1 MHQSQFYI
9 DLFISIQCNPVWYIL
24 AINLTIIFGQAIKK
38 ETIKGLSM
46 NRAQEGDT
54 VTVTFQGVLDDGS
67 VFDESND
74 SDPLVFVL
82 GENEV
87 LPGMEMAVLG
97 MEVGDRKTVTVPP
110 EQGYGVHQ
118 SRLVEEVDIGAL
130 PKGIELDVGGQ
141 LEVTAADGT
150 AFQLL
155 IVKLD
160 EQTVTLDGNHPL
172 AGVPLILQIELVSID
187 RPTLN

>member
-1 MHQSQFYI
+1 
-9 DLFISIQCNPVWYIL
+9 
-24 AINLTIIFGQAIKK
+24 
-38 ETIKGLSM
+38 M

-74 SDPLVFVL
+74 NEPLIFVL

-97 MEVGDRKTVTVPP
+97 MEVGDRKTVSVPP
-110 EQGYGVHQ
+110 EQGYGVHL
-118 SRLVEEVDIGAL
+118 SRLVEEVDIEAL
-130 PKGIELDVGGQ
+130 PKGIELEIGGQ

-150 AFQLL
+150 AYQLV